1 MATTFFKLIG
11 VSALALGIFTGGAL
25 ADDQVKKGKK
35 LFKFKC
41 GICHSTVKGKKK
53 IGPSLFDIVGRK
65 IRHHA
70 EICIFKCHEKRRPYV
85 ERFKFGRIS
94 DQPEEKSA
102 RHQDEFSGFQKRAET
117 NRCNCLSQDPEI
129 DGEVGGEIVNL
140 SPFHR
145 RANAKAPIPPSSDKP
160 AMRK

>member
-53 IGPSLFDIVGRK
+53 IGPSLYDIVGRK
-65 IRHHA
+65 SGTMPKYA
-70 EICIFKCHEKRRPYV
+70 YLSAMKNADLTWNDSSLDEYLTNPKKKVPGTKMSFPGFKKERKRTAVIAYL
-85 ERFKFGRIS
+85 KTL
-94 DQPEEKSA
+94 K
-102 RHQDEFSGFQKRAET
+102 
-117 NRCNCLSQDPEI
+117 
-129 DGEVGGEIVNL
+129 
-140 SPFHR
+140 
-145 RANAKAPIPPSSDKP
+145 
-160 AMRK
+160 